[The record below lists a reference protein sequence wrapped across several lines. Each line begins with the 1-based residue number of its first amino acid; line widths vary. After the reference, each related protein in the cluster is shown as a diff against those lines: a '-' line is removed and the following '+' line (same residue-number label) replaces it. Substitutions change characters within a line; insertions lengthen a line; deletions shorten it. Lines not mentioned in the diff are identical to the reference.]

1 MEAYMKY
8 AILILIGY
16 LLGTIPCSYFVA
28 KAMGNIDV
36 RKHGSGNAGA
46 TNVLRTVGK
55 KAALIALIGDVCK
68 GIIPAIIGN
77 IVLGMDGA
85 VLCAIFAV
93 IGHCY
98 PVTLGFKGGKGVATA
113 GGMIIGSNPLVAL
126 MLFVYMLA
134 IIRVTKFVSLASI
147 TAAIIYPIVFWFLY
161 DSLIIRLGSIFLGIL
176 IVYKH
181 RANIHRLFTKE
192 ESKTTLFDK

>member
-1 MEAYMKY
+1 MKY
-8 AILILIGY
+8 VILILVGY
-16 LLGTIPCSYFVA
+16 LFGTIPCSYLVGKF
-28 KAMGNIDV
+28 MGNIDV

-55 KAALIALIGDVCK
+55 KAALFALIGDVLK
-68 GIIPAIIGN
+68 GVVPAIIGN
-77 IVLGMDGA
+77 IILGMDGA

-98 PVTLGFKGGKGVATA
+98 PITLGFKGGKGVATA
-113 GGMIIGSNPLVAL
+113 GGMIIGTNPIVAL
-126 MLFVYMLA
+126 ILFTYMF
-134 IIRVTKFVSLASI
+134 IVIRVTKFVSLASI
-147 TAAIIYPIVFWFLY
+147 TAAIIYPIIFWFLY
-161 DSLIIRLGSIFLGIL
+161 DSMIVRVGSIFLGIL

-181 RANIHRLFTKE
+181 RANIKRLIHKE

>member
-1 MEAYMKY
+1 
-8 AILILIGY
+8 
-16 LLGTIPCSYFVA
+16 
-28 KAMGNIDV
+28 MGNIDV

-55 KAALIALIGDVCK
+55 KAALFALIGDVLK
-68 GIIPAIIGN
+68 GIVPAIIGN

-113 GGMIIGSNPLVAL
+113 GGMIIGTNPLVAL
-126 MLFVYMLA
+126 VLFVYMFI
-134 IIRVTKFVSLASI
+134 IIRTTKFVSLASV
-147 TAAIIYPIVFWFLY
+147 TAAIIYPVIFWFLY
-161 DSLIIRLGSIFLGIL
+161 DSMIVRIGSIFLGLL

-181 RANIHRLFTKE
+181 RANIIRLASKT